1 MFSGLSQRK
10 EWVVADIAHAGAHVI
25 DQLAAVLT
33 LDCATI
39 TGMEILRPRLADAP
53 PERLVYDVLVPCPYL
68 PGEPARLPLRLPA
81 RRLRP
86 HELSQRLRAGDRRQ
100 GLLLYRPSC
109 PACRACQA
117 IRIDVVAFTPDK
129 TQRRVFRRGET
140 VLRTDIARP
149 SPSPEKVALYNRH
162 KRERGL
168 LIGDDFTDADGYEQ
182 FLVDTCTNTIELTY
196 RDAERLVGV
205 AITDR
210 AADALSAVY
219 CFYDPS
225 YARLSPGTYSV
236 LKHIALCREWGLRYL
251 YLGLYVADCRAMRYK
266 GRYVPHERF
275 IDGSWHRF
283 ASGRRIHRAL
293 KPAS

>member
-1 MFSGLSQRK
+1 MLS
-10 EWVVADIAHAGAHVI
+10 
-25 DQLAAVLT
+25 AVFT
-33 LDCATI
+33 LHCATI
-39 TGMEILRPRLADAP
+39 TGMEILRHRLVGEP
-53 PERLVYDVLVPCPYL
+53 PERLVYDALVPCPYL
-68 PGEPARLPLRLPA
+68 PGETARLPLRLPA

-117 IRIDVVAFTPDK
+117 IRIDVSAFAPDK
-129 TQRRVFRRGET
+129 TQRRIFRRGET

-162 KRERGL
+162 KGERGL
-168 LIGDDFTDADGYEQ
+168 LIGDGFTDADGYEQ
-182 FLVDTCTNTIELTY
+182 FLIDTCTDTIELTY
-196 RDAERLVGV
+196 RDEDRLVGV
-205 AITDR
+205 AIADR

-219 CFYDPS
+219 CFYDPT
-225 YARLSPGTYSV
+225 YARLSPGTYSI
-236 LKHIALCREWGLRYL
+236 LKQVALCREWGLRYL

-266 GRYVPHERF
+266 ARYVPHERF

-283 ASGRRIHRAL
+283 ASARCIHQAF